1 MRRIIARA
9 FTTLLRRT
17 SRNLLTLIAIVLSG
31 ATLAALLGIT
41 TSSAAQTASRFN
53 QMESPVIT
61 ASLPASQWD
70 VSEDEILQR
79 LESFTLIKE
88 AGTLNLPQD
97 MSTVVDIS
105 APQWG
110 ITTQA
115 NVSIATRQGLAA
127 RQATIVSGTTPTQG
141 PLATHDPYTAML
153 GARLAGSLGI
163 SMEQTD
169 PIITV
174 NGIEFAVTGILKDS
188 DTQSMLATA
197 VVLSP
202 ESARI
207 LGPMPTSRNLHILV
221 ADNSAEAVGQHLQAA
236 LFPTDTNQ
244 VSLSYPS
251 NPRKLRE
258 SLMAD
263 SAVLT
268 FITAG
273 IMLVVSTF
281 SIINTM
287 LIAIAERRKEIGITM
302 ALGLGRREI
311 ALQFLVE
318 SMLLGVLG
326 ATVGMLL
333 GCVIVG
339 GVSVFGGW
347 PFMIPVSVLLIPL
360 FGLVIGA
367 LAGLV
372 PAWRASRVNPAELLR
387 SV

>member
-1 MRRIIARA
+1 MKRIIARA

-61 ASLPASQWD
+61 ASLPASQWN

-88 AGTLNLPQD
+88 AGTLNLLQD

-110 ITTQA
+110 VTTQA

-141 PLATHDPYTAML
+141 PLAT
-153 GARLAGSLGI
+153 
-163 SMEQTD
+163 
-169 PIITV
+169 
-174 NGIEFAVTGILKDS
+174 
-188 DTQSMLATA
+188 A

-221 ADNSAEAVGQHLQAA
+221 ADNSAEEVGQHLQAA

-251 NPRKLRE
+251 NPRKLCE

-318 SMLLGVLG
+318 SILLGVLG

>member
-1 MRRIIARA
+1 MKRIIARA

-61 ASLPASQWD
+61 ASLPASQWN

-110 ITTQA
+110 VTTQA

-141 PLATHDPYTAML
+141 PLATLDPYTAML
-153 GARLAGSLGI
+153 GARLASSLGI

-169 PIITV
+169 PFVTI